1 MGVFIECARTR
12 VAVFCVGMRCMRCMS
27 GRFRPTFES
36 LSCNSLPSQMK
47 VLELVDALE
56 ANQSYGHQEVQQR
69 AEKYRQKLLKVSDVQ
84 ICVGC
89 RCVVL

>member
-1 MGVFIECARTR
+1 MDVFIECARTR
-12 VAVFCVGMRCMRCMS
+12 VAVFCVGMRCMS
-27 GRFRPTFES
+27 GRFRPPFES